1 MTQNVMDLLD
11 INLYLRN
18 KMKHF
23 REYGPFFRQM
33 LRIKHEIKPKVI
45 PWLNKSY
52 KILTRFNT
60 ISLGKKKNLGSSGAH
75 SALGSQMRVVP
86 MMSPTCRVHLLC
98 EERALP
104 WEYLRIAQ

>member
-1 MTQNVMDLLD
+1 
-11 INLYLRN
+11 
-18 KMKHF
+18 MKHF

-45 PWLNKSY
+45 LWPNKSY

-60 ISLGKKKNLGSSGAH
+60 ISLGKRKKKNLGSSGAP

-98 EERALP
+98 EEPGALP

>member
-52 KILTRFNT
+52 KILTRFNP
-60 ISLGKKKNLGSSGAH
+60 ISLGKKKKKLH
-75 SALGSQMRVVP
+75 MRVVP

-98 EERALP
+98 EEPGAQPL
-104 WEYLRIAQ
+104 EYLRIAQ